1 MTDTT
6 DRLRALYRAF
16 KAREIDTVLEQMTG
30 DVDWPNAREGGRV
43 RGHDAVRDYWTRQW
57 SALDPL
63 VDPLAITPR
72 PDGSI
77 AVDVAQTVRA
87 LDGSLITE
95 GRVRHVYV
103 LRDGLIARMDVEG
116 HSEPT
121 SPAPSMPR
129 LFHMPRTRSNRVL
142 WLLNEIAAP
151 YELTVIA
158 PHQRKSAEH
167 LARHPLGRVPALE
180 LDDGSVMFES
190 AAILLQLADLHPDA
204 QLIPPPPA
212 STGRARVYQWV
223 LFAMTELEA
232 PLFRWI
238 RALREDTEDEASRE
252 RFSEAATVLETA
264 LGENDWLL
272 GRGFSVADV
281 ACVGVLASA
290 HSRALLERWPGYAG
304 TSSEAKHVPPTV
316 PPRQSQPRTPE
327 HAARSC
333 ESGKPRSIR
342 LEETST
348 SASRTSSRCRCSVHI
363 ADRAQRTS

>member
-6 DRLRALYRAF
+6 DRLQELYRAF
-16 KAREIDTVLEQMTG
+16 NAREIDTVLEHMTS
-30 DVDWPNAREGGRV
+30 DVDWPNAWEGGRV

-57 SALDPL
+57 SAIEPS

-87 LDGSLITE
+87 LDGTLITE

-142 WLLNEIAAP
+142 WLLNEIAEP
-151 YELTVIA
+151 YQLTMIA
-158 PHQRKSAEH
+158 PHQRRSPEH

-190 AAILLQLADLHPDA
+190 AAILLQLADLHSDA
-204 QLIPPPPA
+204 QLIPPPG

-238 RALREDTEDEASRE
+238 RARREETEDEASRE

-290 HSRALLERWPGYAG
+290 HSRNLLERWPRLCGYVERGETRPAYRAA
-304 TSSEAKHVPPTV
+304 TAVPP
-316 PPRQSQPRTPE
+316 PNS
-327 HAARSC
+327 
-333 ESGKPRSIR
+333 
-342 LEETST
+342 
-348 SASRTSSRCRCSVHI
+348 
-363 ADRAQRTS
+363 

>member
-6 DRLRALYRAF
+6 DRLQELYRAF
-16 KAREIDTVLEQMTG
+16 NARDIDTVLDQMTG
-30 DVDWPNAREGGRV
+30 DVDWPNAWEGGRV

-57 SALDPL
+57 SAIEPS

-72 PDGSI
+72 ADGRI

-116 HSEPT
+116 DTEPT
-121 SPAPSMPR
+121 SRAPSTPR

-151 YELTVIA
+151 YELTMIA
-158 PHQRKSAEH
+158 PHQRRSAEH

-204 QLIPPPPA
+204 QLIPPPA
-212 STGRARVYQWV
+212 STERARVYQWV

-232 PLFRWI
+232 PLYRWI
-238 RALREDTEDEASRE
+238 RALREDTKDEPSRE

-272 GRGFSVADV
+272 GRRFSVADV
-281 ACVGVLASA
+281 VCVGVLGSA
-290 HSRALLERWPGYAG
+290 HSRDLLERWPRLRGYVERG
-304 TSSEAKHVPPTV
+304 EARPAY
-316 PPRQSQPRTPE
+316 R
-327 HAARSC
+327 AATAVTD
-333 ESGKPRSIR
+333 PN
-342 LEETST
+342 
-348 SASRTSSRCRCSVHI
+348 SRTRP
-363 ADRAQRTS
+363 